1 MVKIRP
7 ENILIHAPPSQST
20 VIRAEQTLGQKVRE
34 RNFSGLPLIQVW
46 GYITQLVMYLQM
58 CAAAISLKMVR
69 PRQVP

>member
-20 VIRAEQTLGQKVRE
+20 VIRAEQT
-34 RNFSGLPLIQVW
+34 SGLPLIQVW
-46 GYITQLVMYLQM
+46 GYITQIVMYLQM